1 MSEQLQDMLETY
13 EYDGVGYH
21 RGIEFKSWTV
31 AVLNYE
37 ERFDKIEKL
46 ERHNLTDEVFILV
59 EGEAMLIVSEEM
71 VCVPMQKNKIYNIKA
86 GVWHNVKVSHDVK
99 IIIVENSD
107 TSKANTDYL
116 PVTFVG

>member
-46 ERHNLTDEVFILV
+46 ERHNLTDEVFILKHGSGNEV
-59 EGEAMLIVSEEM
+59 VRNILDLGAAAAVRTKKLSVPDLIHTMIAV
-71 VCVPMQKNKIYNIKA
+71 
-86 GVWHNVKVSHDVK
+86 H
-99 IIIVENSD
+99 IIP
-107 TSKANTDYL
+107 L
-116 PVTFVG
+116 C

>member
-1 MSEQLQDMLETY
+1 MNDKLNNLLETY

-21 RGIEFKSWTV
+21 RGIEFESWTV
-31 AVLNYE
+31 AVLNYA

-59 EGEAMLIVSEEM
+59 EGEATLILGEEM
-71 VCVPMQKNKIYNIKA
+71 TCVPMVKNKMYNVKA
-86 GVWHNVKVSHDVK
+86 GAWHNVKVSHDAK
-99 IIIVENSD
+99 IIIVENAN
-107 TSKANTDYL
+107 TSKENTEYL